1 MATDKWN
8 VGVTGQR
15 SGLDVPRVKTTT
27 FLMTVLLSALA
38 AACTSRSEP
47 AAIALV
53 NLFDSAALEDAY
65 QPTVEPSRIE
75 WSFDGESTAPI
86 PKKLEATGGWQT
98 LHGVTGLAIRDGHL
112 VGRSRDLVI
121 LAANA
126 PDDLDRDDLLYA
138 IEIRLRVSAG
148 TRLGVSFEADE
159 KLDAKRVIK
168 QAQESTLAS
177 LNTELIPGAEFHT
190 YTLTSADSSFEPSFP
205 LSRIRHVLIR
215 LTDAKDFE
223 IVSVNL
229 VSLREHLA
237 SIPSGIGWQGLD
249 EIYRESIVSRSPERI
264 SFEVDLPSAPFLDLA
279 IGTIE
284 DGPVTFRVEA
294 RDGGSSSGETV
305 LLRRTVSTPG
315 RWDSVPLDLD
325 AFAGRRVTVTF
336 ALEADE
342 PGTIGFWGSP
352 VIRNRAGQPSV
363 VETTAA
369 RAALTDGET
378 LTPQGVILI
387 VADTLRRD
395 HLEAWGYERSTAPT
409 LARLASEGVLFRDAI
424 AQGTWTKV
432 SVPSILTSLYPST
445 HGITDMPDR
454 IPASVTT
461 LAEVYRNAGYAT
473 FATSS
478 VPFTGKLSNLHQ
490 GVEVLHERS
499 SLGDDDLL
507 MRSKTTRVFVDR
519 LLPWLEDHRDVP
531 FFVSL
536 HVFDPH
542 SPFEPYRPYDSFWMD
557 ANALAAHRKD
567 MKKLEEFIEE
577 EFMRR
582 QGSLPTQEEID
593 ASGIDAA
600 TYVERELAWY
610 DASTRAMDVEIGR
623 LMERL
628 EELGLGERTLVAF
641 VSDHGEEFLE
651 HGRHFHGYNAYGE
664 MLNVPLVLWWP
675 GVLPAGHRVE
685 ETVQLID
692 LMPTLLHLGRLPVPE
707 EVQGQSL
714 LPLLVDQDNPAA
726 RGWRRMPA
734 FAERAIPAS
743 EAHRPKQVESLAI
756 VAGGWKLIKNGARP
770 EDWPEFELYDHHKD
784 PLNLE
789 NLAEANPQ
797 VVERLAA
804 QLEAWHKAALEA
816 RVDPETSTEGL
827 SVEEIQRLRSLGYVQ

>member
-1 MATDKWN
+1 MAKSK
-8 VGVTGQR
+8 VE
-15 SGLDVPRVKTTT
+15 VPRVGAIW
-27 FLMTVLLSALA
+27 FLMPVLLSAFA
-38 AACTSRSEP
+38 GACTSRSEP
-47 AAIALV
+47 TAIALV
-53 NLFDSAALEDAY
+53 NLFDSAAVEDAY
-65 QPTVEPSRIE
+65 QPTVQPSRIE
-75 WSFDGESTAPI
+75 WRFDGESAVPV
-86 PKKLEATGGWQT
+86 PEKLKTTGGWRA
-98 LHGVTGLAIRDGHL
+98 LHDVTGLAIRDGHL
-112 VGRSRDLVI
+112 VGRSGALPV
-121 LAANA
+121 LAATA

-159 KLDAKRVIK
+159 KLDPKRVIK

-177 LNTELIPGAEFHT
+177 LNTELIGGDDFHT

-215 LTDAKDFE
+215 LTDAEGADFE
-223 IVSVNL
+223 IASVNL
-229 VSLREHLA
+229 VSLKEHLA
-237 SIPSGIGWQGLD
+237 SIPSGIGWQGLG

-264 SFEVDLPSAPFLDLA
+264 SFGVDLPWAPFLDLA
-279 IGTIE
+279 IGTVE
-284 DGPVTFRVEA
+284 DGPVAFRVEA
-294 RDGGSSSGETV
+294 RDAGSSSGETV

-315 RWDSVPLDLD
+315 RWDSVPLDLE
-325 AFAGRRVTVTF
+325 AFAGRRVILTF

-352 VIRNRAGQPSV
+352 VIRDRGGQPPV
-363 VETTAA
+363 VEATAA
-369 RAALTDGET
+369 RAALTEGEAPP
-378 LTPQGVILI
+378 PQGVILI
-387 VADTLRRD
+387 IADTLRRD
-395 HLEAWGYERSTAPT
+395 HLEAWGYERPTAPT
-409 LARLASEGVLFRDAI
+409 LTRLASEGVLFRDAI

-461 LAEVYRNAGYAT
+461 LVEVYRDAGYAT

-499 SLGDDDLL
+499 SLEVDDN
-507 MRSKTTRVFVDR
+507 MRSKTARIFVDR
-519 LLPWLEDHRDVP
+519 LLPWLEDHRSVP
-531 FFVSL
+531 FFVFL

-542 SPFEPYRPYDSFWMD
+542 SPFEPHRPYDSLWMD
-557 ANALAAHRKD
+557 PDALPAHRED
-567 MKKLEEFIEE
+567 MKRLEEFIAE
-577 EFMRR
+577 EFMIR
-582 QGSLPTQEEID
+582 QGSLPTREEID
-593 ASGIDAA
+593 ASGIDTT

-623 LMERL
+623 LIERL

-651 HGRHFHGYNAYGE
+651 HGRHFHGNNAYGE
-664 MLNVPLVLWWP
+664 MVNVPLVLWWP
-675 GVLPAGHRVE
+675 GVVPVGRRVE

-692 LMPTLLHLGRLPVPE
+692 LMPTLLQLSRLPVPE
-707 EVQGQSL
+707 EAQGQSL
-714 LPLLVDQDNPAA
+714 LPLLVDRGSPAA
-726 RGWRRMPA
+726 RGWRRLPA
-734 FAERAIPAS
+734 FAERAIPPS

-756 VAGGWKLIKNGARP
+756 VSEGWKLIRNGTRP
-770 EDWPEFELYDHHKD
+770 EGWPEFELYDHRQD

-789 NLAEANPQ
+789 DLAEANPQ

-804 QLEAWHKAALEA
+804 QLESWHKAALEA
-816 RVDPETSTEGL
+816 RIDPETSTEEEGL
-827 SVEEIQRLRSLGYVQ
+827 SVEELQRLRSLGYVQ